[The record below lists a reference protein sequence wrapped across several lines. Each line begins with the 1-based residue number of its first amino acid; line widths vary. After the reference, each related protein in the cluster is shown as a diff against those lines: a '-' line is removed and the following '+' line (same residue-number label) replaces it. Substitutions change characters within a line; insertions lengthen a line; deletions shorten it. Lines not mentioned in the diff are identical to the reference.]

1 MRFFKAHRENLFLRV
16 KLRARRRSA
25 MRILFHAAGFALM
38 AMTVIITA
46 IVIAAITYFLFQSLV
61 LHRPAFHRPG

>member
-1 MRFFKAHRENLFLRV
+1 MKFLKAHRENLFLRV
-16 KLRARRRSA
+16 KLCARRRST

-46 IVIAAITYFLFQSLV
+46 IVIGAITYFLFQSLV
-61 LHRPAFHRPG
+61 QHRRAFHRPG